1 MCKCDHGKAILVV
14 IVFQVGITLYKDAFI
29 KRCIL

>member
-14 IVFQVGITLYKDAFI
+14 IVFQVDITLYKDVFI
-29 KRCIL
+29 KRYLL